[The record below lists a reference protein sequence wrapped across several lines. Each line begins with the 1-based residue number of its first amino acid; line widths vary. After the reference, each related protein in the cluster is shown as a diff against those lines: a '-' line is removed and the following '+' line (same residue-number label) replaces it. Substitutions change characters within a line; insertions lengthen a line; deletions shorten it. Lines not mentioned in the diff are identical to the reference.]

1 MLGKLGKKSA
11 AEVHFSTGVVAEVEN
26 GTTIMAAS
34 KTVDVEIDSYCDQS
48 CSCSTCKVL
57 ILDGAKKLSKMN
69 SDEREVLGAK
79 LVKQGYRLSCQA
91 QINGKVKVEVPE
103 YF

>member
-1 MLGKLGKKSA
+1 MGKFGKKGST
-11 AEVHFSTGVVAEVEN
+11 EVHFSTGVVVEVES

-34 KTVDVEIDSYCDQS
+34 KKADVEIDSYCDQS

-57 ILDGAKKLSKMN
+57 VLDGAKKLSKMN
-69 SDEREVLGAK
+69 SDEREVLGPK

-91 QINGKVKVEVPE
+91 QVNGKVKVEVPE